1 MVWQH
6 SRTRGGEEA
15 AHHKK
20 LAADERVPIQ
30 RTCASP
36 CSPLRA
42 RQEARAPSPLGAAQ
56 SHAGLNYFTKRYS
69 RRWLRADSIAGL
81 AVAAYLIPQVMAYS
95 AIVNVP
101 PVASLWAALAAIVA
115 YVVLGSSRILSADP
129 SPRSP

>member
-1 MVWQH
+1 MAKK
-6 SRTRGGEEA
+6 RPTDR
-15 AHHKK
+15 K
-20 LAADERVPIQ
+20 LAADEPVPIP
-30 RTCASP
+30 AH
-36 CSPLRA
+36 LRPRPA
-42 RQEARAPSPLGAAQ
+42 LHYELDKEPERRVLWMLRSLTP
-56 SHAGLNYFTKRYS
+56 GLNYFTKRYS

-115 YVVLGSSRILSADP
+115 YVVLGSSRILSPDP